1 MKNRIVEIVTDGVHV
16 SASRGFVILHKD
28 REKLGQIAIDDM
40 AALII
45 RGYGLTLSVNICA
58 RLSASNIPL
67 IICGSDQSPAS
78 VLWPLAGHHAQGRIM
93 QKQSELTRPQKK
105 RLWQSLIR
113 AKITAQ
119 AEALNLTGQAAN
131 DIKAMA
137 KRVKSG
143 DPDNLEAQA
152 ARRYWSRMMGKD
164 FRRNKAE
171 SGENAALNYGY
182 TVLRAAAARAI
193 IAAGLHPSLSIH
205 HESRGDA
212 LRLADDIMEPF
223 RPWVDLTVWQNRDK
237 LETGQLSPEL
247 KASLVGML
255 SLDLQTSWGASP
267 LQLCID
273 RLAQSVAAIITDERT
288 KIEFSGPPVLAPADK
303 ADAL

>member
-1 MKNRIVEIVTDGVHV
+1 MKNRIVEIVTDGVHI
-16 SASRGFVILHKD
+16 SASRGFVVLHKD
-28 REKLGQIAIDDM
+28 QEKLGQIAIDDM

-45 RGYGLTLSVNICA
+45 RGYGSTLSVNVCA
-58 RLSASNIPL
+58 RLSSSNIPI
-67 IICGSDQSPAS
+67 IICGSNQSPAS
-78 VLWPLAGHHAQGRIM
+78 VLWPLSGHHAQGRIM
-93 QKQSELTRPQKK
+93 QGQSELSRPQKK

-119 AEALNLTGQAAN
+119 AEAVILTGETAN
-131 DIKAMA
+131 DIKAMV

-152 ARRYWSRMMGKD
+152 ARRYWSRMMGRD
-164 FRRNKAE
+164 FRRDRAE

-182 TVLRAAAARAI
+182 TILRAAAARAI

-212 LRLADDIMEPF
+212 LRLADDMMEPF
-223 RPWVDLTVWQNRDK
+223 RPWVDLTVWQNTDK
-237 LETGQLSPEL
+237 LEAGTLSPKL
-247 KASLVGML
+247 KASLVDML

-267 LQLCID
+267 LQLCLD
-273 RLAQSVAAIITDERT
+273 RLAQSFAAIIMGERT
-288 KIEFSGPPVLAPADK
+288 KLELPGPPVLAFARQTVV
-303 ADAL
+303 L